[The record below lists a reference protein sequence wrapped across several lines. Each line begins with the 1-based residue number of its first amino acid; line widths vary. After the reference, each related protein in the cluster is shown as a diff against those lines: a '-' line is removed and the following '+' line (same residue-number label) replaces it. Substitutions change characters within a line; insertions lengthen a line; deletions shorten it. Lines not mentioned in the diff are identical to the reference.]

1 MPAPDFTT
9 LLDFE
14 TNIETAATTFL
25 ETDTGLTA
33 SSLFATLDQDTFV
46 VPRLEIMFEKGEALD
61 PPTPQTANSSQ
72 VEYMQHKGV
81 LSIRVVSDASVADTQ
96 TTHRQLRGKVRT
108 SMLLN
113 AQNFTTPSGGSTV
126 LPYYEVKYMRPTGTT
141 YEVDGDLAISSL
153 TYDMTIAIKTD
164 AFPSANLRLKTINEV
179 YDVTSVGNPVYD
191 KATLP
196 KALTTSLVE
205 FGKIGTLQGTQTIQ
219 ISAPPSGG
227 YEINVSNFTLSN
239 ASNVQQVGSASDGVF
254 TIDVATDSLSNGDF
268 VDVGIF
274 YEN

>member
-46 VPRLEIMFEKGEALD
+46 VPRVEVMFEKGEALD
-61 PPTPQTANSSQ
+61 PPTVQTANSSQ
-72 VEYMQHKGV
+72 VEYMQHKGI
-81 LSIRVVSDASVADTQ
+81 LSVRVVSDASVIGTE
-96 TTHRQLRGKVRT
+96 TNHRQLRAKVRR

-113 AQNFTTPSGGSTV
+113 AKNFTTPSGGSTV
-126 LPYYEVKYMRPTGTT
+126 LPYYEVKYMRPMGTT
-141 YEVDGDLAISSL
+141 YEVDGDLAVSTL
-153 TYDMTIAIKTD
+153 TYDIIFSIKTD
-164 AFPSANLRLKTINEV
+164 AFPSAILRLKTLNELG
-179 YDVTSVGNPVYD
+179 DVTSIGKPLYDYTGN
-191 KATLP
+191 

-205 FGKIGTLQGTQTIQ
+205 FGKIGTLQGTVTVQVTAPKSAFN
-219 ISAPPSGG
+219 ISTSD
-227 YEINVSNFTLSN
+227 FTLVN
-239 ASNVQQVGSASDGVF
+239 ASNAQTISASGGIF
-254 TIDVATDSLSNGDF
+254 TIDIATDSLSNGDF
-268 VDVGIF
+268 IDVGIF

>member
-46 VPRLEIMFEKGEALD
+46 VPRLEVMFEKGEALD
-61 PPTPQTANSSQ
+61 PPTPQTVNSSQ

-164 AFPSANLRLKTINEV
+164 AFPSANLRLKTLNELG
-179 YDVTSVGNPVYD
+179 DIISIGNPFYD
-191 KATLP
+191 TSTP
-196 KALTTSLVE
+196 SLTTSFQTV
-205 FGKIGTLQGTQTIQ
+205 GKIGLLQGTQTVNVTVDFGSYN
-219 ISAPPSGG
+219 ISTSD
-227 YEINVSNFTLSN
+227 FTIVN
-239 ASNVQQVGSASDGVF
+239 ASNLQTVQASGEF
-254 TIDVATDSLSNGDF
+254 IFDVDTNSLSNGDNIDIGVF
-268 VDVGIF
+268 F
-274 YEN
+274 EN